1 MYSHS
6 RRVGLHRRTSDS
18 VGQASPAPHAGTA
31 PGVAALGGSD
41 PATDSINSV
50 GARDAGMYT
59 VTWRLFADLAEVAD
73 GREHTV
79 SVGADATVGDAID
92 ALLAE
97 AAGLEDRVLDDDTVA
112 NDVNLMRNGSPT
124 APSAS
129 VDDGD
134 ELAMFPPVTGG
145 Q

>member
-1 MYSHS
+1 
-6 RRVGLHRRTSDS
+6 L
-18 VGQASPAPHAGTA
+18 APT
-31 PGVAALGGSD
+31 PPS
-41 PATDSINSV
+41 ATPST
-50 GARDAGMYT
+50 R
-59 VTWRLFADLAEVAD
+59 
-73 GREHTV
+73 
-79 SVGADATVGDAID
+79 
-92 ALLAE
+92 
-97 AAGLEDRVLDDDTVA
+97 DRVLDDDTVA

>member
-1 MYSHS
+1 MH
-6 RRVGLHRRTSDS
+6 
-18 VGQASPAPHAGTA
+18 
-31 PGVAALGGSD
+31 
-41 PATDSINSV
+41 
-50 GARDAGMYT
+50 T
-59 VTWRLFADLAEVAD
+59 VTWRLFADLAEVAE

-79 SVGADATVGDAID
+79 SVEPDATVGDAID

-97 AAGLEDRVLDDDTVA
+97 STGLEERIFDGDSIAD
-112 NDVNLMRNGSPT
+112 DVNLMRNGSPT
-124 APSAS
+124 TTTDP

>member
-1 MYSHS
+1 
-6 RRVGLHRRTSDS
+6 
-18 VGQASPAPHAGTA
+18 
-31 PGVAALGGSD
+31 
-41 PATDSINSV
+41 
-50 GARDAGMYT
+50 MYT

-79 SVGADATVGDAID
+79 SVDVDATVGDAID